1 MVTRSKVDETKLNLK
16 RKKPDDE
23 ETDETKTEEPAVSS
37 PIDKV
42 IDLAFNPSREKIREV
57 TIIDRIQ
64 GRLFPLLDM
73 INTGR
78 LYILEVALYRQDAEE
93 YRKKFKKAKP
103 IPPNLLDEYIFRT
116 AQWQKSVAGKNLER
130 ATDIAL
136 AETEVRGAEE
146 DDPFKGRDPFE
157 EK

>member
-1 MVTRSKVDETKLNLK
+1 MMPSKTDKTKLNLK
-16 RKKPDDE
+16 RKPGVPAE
-23 ETDETKTEEPAVSS
+23 ETESQEPVPVSS

-42 IDLAFNPSREKIREV
+42 IDLAFNPSRDKIREV

-78 LYILEVALYRQDAEE
+78 EFILEIALYRQDAGA
-93 YRKKFKKAKP
+93 YKAKYSREKP
-103 IPPNLLDEYIFRT
+103 ISPNLLEEYIHRT

-136 AETEVRGAEE
+136 AETEVRGADE

>member
-1 MVTRSKVDETKLNLK
+1 MNPNLDPEKLK
-16 RKKPDDE
+16 RKKTDDKDVEVE
-23 ETDETKTEEPAVSS
+23 EEDVKVSS

-42 IDLAFNPSREKIREV
+42 IDLAFNPSRDKIREV

-78 LYILEVALYRQDAEE
+78 EFILEVAMYRQDANV
-93 YRKKFKKAKP
+93 YKVKFGKEKP
-103 IPPNLLDEYIFRT
+103 ISPNLLEEYIHRT

-136 AETEVRGAEE
+136 AETEVRGGEE
-146 DDPFKGRDPFE
+146 DDPFKDKDPY
-157 EK
+157 KD

>member
-1 MVTRSKVDETKLNLK
+1 MKQKLDPSRLK
-16 RKKPDDE
+16 RKAGETVE
-23 ETDETKTEEPAVSS
+23 ETESQEPIPVSS

-42 IDLAFNPSREKIREV
+42 IDLAFNPSRDKIREV

-78 LYILEVALYRQDAEE
+78 EFILEIALYRQDKGA
-93 YRKKFKKAKP
+93 YKAKYNREKP
-103 IPPNLLDEYIFRT
+103 ISPNLLEEYIHRT

-136 AETEVRGAEE
+136 AETEVRGADD

>member
-1 MVTRSKVDETKLNLK
+1 MPPKIDPTKLQ
-16 RKKPDDE
+16 RKKPDDKDVEVE
-23 ETDETKTEEPAVSS
+23 EADVKVSS

-42 IDLAFNPSREKIREV
+42 IDLAFNPSRDKIREV

-78 LYILEVALYRQDAEE
+78 EFILEVALYRQDAKVYKE
-93 YRKKFKKAKP
+93 KFGKAKP
-103 IPPNLLDEYIFRT
+103 ISPNLLEEYIHRT
-116 AQWQKSVAGKNLER
+116 AQWQKSVMGKNLER